1 MSRIMPEK
9 GHKKFDT
16 FKVNDDG
23 ARAAT
28 ANQTAIGNIKRKD
41 GSDKKWVKK
50 TLSCQQEVLIECITG
65 EIYRYLIG
73 PKQPK
78 IRTGEEGDNPNPES
92 NTVLSEFVPYRSLR
106 DIFGIANSPKYD
118 MTLFKQ
124 CFNDQI
130 DGFMM
135 VIFSSMMLEEND
147 LSDMNYG
154 LSIYKD
160 GVFEKYGEFIKID
173 HGQSL
178 NSMRIAVSGSFSRP
192 AFGSHDFKFY
202 PPIQQPINAN
212 LPSANT
218 LALDTRDKAA
228 RESTFKVFKTTQYD
242 ISPSYLDHIITDFLD
257 GRIDKNYIIDNPQNS
272 FRPSIFPLYDGR
284 LLSLIESSK
293 TKYGKFEASKYRA
306 IAKIVFTTD
315 ALYSRIAALAT
326 NPSSLRNKQQEI
338 RQKILTKKKNL
349 VTAISTDLDFCRYC
363 YDHKANIEQ
372 DILDSKNRMALS
384 RKGEVS
390 ARYSSLGQEECID
403 SGLLNE
409 ILVFGEAYSLKRVC
423 NSAINFIDSTA
434 TFILANTDKFKALG
448 LGGTNIKLNGRSLI
462 LPENIVAI
470 LYSISNYQRSSDT
483 RLCRTMQDLIYIF
496 EKTTTTKSFFRAN
509 FTQAFYNERLLELQ
523 RIFNSEA
530 IEWQRFSLA
539 YTNGKKER
547 YFNLLES

>member
-16 FKVNDDG
+16 FKVEDDG

-50 TLSCQQEVLIECITG
+50 TLSCQQEVLIECIIG

-106 DIFGIANSPKYD
+106 DIFRIENSPKYD

-135 VIFSSMMLEEND
+135 IIFSSMMLEEND

-160 GVFEKYGEFIKID
+160 GFFEKYGEFIKID

-178 NSMRIAVSGSFSRP
+178 NSMRIAVSRVFSRP
-192 AFGSHDFKFY
+192 HFGSHDFKFY

-218 LALDTRDKAA
+218 LALDTRA

-242 ISPSYLDHIITDFLD
+242 ISPSYLDHIIFT
-257 GRIDKNYIIDNPQNS
+257 
-272 FRPSIFPLYDGR
+272 SI
-284 LLSLIESSK
+284 
-293 TKYGKFEASKYRA
+293 
-306 IAKIVFTTD
+306 
-315 ALYSRIAALAT
+315 
-326 NPSSLRNKQQEI
+326 
-338 RQKILTKKKNL
+338 
-349 VTAISTDLDFCRYC
+349 
-363 YDHKANIEQ
+363 
-372 DILDSKNRMALS
+372 
-384 RKGEVS
+384 
-390 ARYSSLGQEECID
+390 
-403 SGLLNE
+403 
-409 ILVFGEAYSLKRVC
+409 
-423 NSAINFIDSTA
+423 
-434 TFILANTDKFKALG
+434 
-448 LGGTNIKLNGRSLI
+448 
-462 LPENIVAI
+462 
-470 LYSISNYQRSSDT
+470 
-483 RLCRTMQDLIYIF
+483 
-496 EKTTTTKSFFRAN
+496 
-509 FTQAFYNERLLELQ
+509 
-523 RIFNSEA
+523 
-530 IEWQRFSLA
+530 
-539 YTNGKKER
+539 
-547 YFNLLES
+547 